1 MISLVGKNLT
11 AGYGGVDIIK
21 NINLEV
27 KQGEIVV
34 IVGPN
39 GAGKS
44 TAMKALLGMLKLTD
58 GDVSFAEDDITFM
71 LPQDR
76 VNLGI
81 AFVPQTQ
88 NVFTGMSVE
97 ENLEMGGFIRSDD
110 IRLTIEDIYNLFPI
124 LKEKRNQNAGE
135 LSGGQRQQVA
145 FGRALMT
152 KPKILMLDEPT
163 AGVSPIVMDELF
175 SRIIEVGKTGVG
187 ILMVEQNAKQAL
199 NIADRGYVLV
209 NGMNSREGSGQDLL
223 NNPEVRKSFLG
234 GKMIDILNSLVVLL
248 NFIIIPGITYGSQLA
263 LGALGVTFVYAV
275 LRFANFAHGELMSF
289 GAMITILFT
298 WFFQSSNIGL
308 GILPT
313 ALLALPF
320 GIIATIILSLI
331 SDKFVFKYYRQQ
343 KSVPV
348 VLAMV
353 SIGVMFVVNAIIR
366 IIIGTDTIKFSDGQ
380 KFIMKAKQF
389 KAITGLNEGLAL
401 KSSSVITILITIIL
415 LSFTFWFLQKTK
427 TGKSM
432 RAFSDNEDL
441 ALLSGI
447 NPNKVVFVTW
457 LIVGTLACV
466 AGTLYGLDKSY
477 KPIIYLNLVL
487 PVFASAIVGGI
498 GSPFGAVVGGY
509 VIAFSEIMVT
519 YAYKKFFKY
528 LLPDSLEPTSLVQI
542 LSTDYKFAVS
552 FTILVIVLLIR
563 PSGIFKGR
571 VL

>member
-1 MISLVGKNLT
+1 MT
-11 AGYGGVDIIK
+11 DII
-21 NINLEV
+21 
-27 KQGEIVV
+27 
-34 IVGPN
+34 
-39 GAGKS
+39 
-44 TAMKALLGMLKLTD
+44 
-58 GDVSFAEDDITFM
+58 
-71 LPQDR
+71 
-76 VNLGI
+76 
-81 AFVPQTQ
+81 
-88 NVFTGMSVE
+88 
-97 ENLEMGGFIRSDD
+97 
-110 IRLTIEDIYNLFPI
+110 
-124 LKEKRNQNAGE
+124 
-135 LSGGQRQQVA
+135 
-145 FGRALMT
+145 
-152 KPKILMLDEPT
+152 
-163 AGVSPIVMDELF
+163 
-175 SRIIEVGKTGVG
+175 
-187 ILMVEQNAKQAL
+187 
-199 NIADRGYVLV
+199 
-209 NGMNSREGSGQDLL
+209 NSA
-223 NNPEVRKSFLG
+223 
-234 GKMIDILNSLVVLL
+234 VVLL
-248 NFIIIPGITYGSQLA
+248 NFVIIPGLSYGSQLA
-263 LGALGVTFVYAV
+263 LGALGVTFVYAI

-298 WFFQSSNIGL
+298 WFFQSQNIGL

-320 GIIATIILSLI
+320 GILATIILGLL
-331 SDKFVFKYYRQQ
+331 SDKFVFKYYRKQ

-366 IIIGTDTIKFSDGQ
+366 IIVGTETIKFSDGQ

-389 KAITGLNEGLAL
+389 KVMTGLNEGLAL
-401 KSSSVITILITIIL
+401 KSSQVITILITIAL
-415 LSFTFWFLQKTK
+415 LTFTFWFLQKTK

-432 RAFSDNEDL
+432 RAFSDNDL

-447 NPNKVVFVTW
+447 NPDRVVFITW

-487 PVFASAIVGGI
+487 PIFASAIVGGI

-528 LLPDSLEPTSLVQI
+528 LLPDNLEPSSLVQL

-563 PSGIFKGR
+563 PSGIFRGK